1 MSRRDLGT
9 SIRRRGRTVDKPAM
23 EQMLRRERAMRKK
36 RRKQKSISLA
46 AAVSKNVIAL
56 ATSLHGIGPLI
67 QDGTLRKRV
76 ADMEPAWHPPR
87 GFSLVP
93 IEMSNFSME
102 LLLHQIGDNAGDSE
116 QVDFAVLYAKMPGK
130 RAVLS
135 VDYRVAPENP
145 YPAALEDACA
155 AYEWL
160 LEMGC
165 ASDKIIVAGDSA
177 GGGLALA
184 LCLYLKD
191 KKKPLPKKLVL
202 MSPWTDLAATG
213 DSYETNFEKDPLFG
227 NTTDSMIYNNAY
239 YGDNDSKLPYI
250 SPLYGDYEGLPP
262 MLFQVGGAE
271 MLLSDSVRAAKKAK
285 AAGCEVHLTV
295 YDEMFHVFQLGM
307 KMMKESRNAWK
318 EIEEF
323 LNC

>member
-9 SIRRRGRTVDKPAM
+9 SIRRRGKTVDKPAM
-23 EQMLRRERAMRKK
+23 EQMLRRERAMRKR

-102 LLLHQIGDNAGDSE
+102 LLLHQIEDNAGDSE
-116 QVDFAVLYAKMPGK
+116 QVDTAERLLMENREVVLQLHGGGYIGKIRNAYRDFAVLYAKMPGK

-165 ASDKIIVAGDSA
+165 ASDKIIVVGDSA

-202 MSPWTDLAATG
+202 MS
-213 DSYETNFEKDPLFG
+213 
-227 NTTDSMIYNNAY
+227 
-239 YGDNDSKLPYI
+239 PYI